1 VAVEEDDTSQQ
12 ITDALVDIITEIGR
26 WEKYLEVLT
35 NSPRIQGRVSELY
48 ARILSFLIRARAY
61 YGKPKTGMYH
71 QYQYGIRRV

>member
-1 VAVEEDDTSQQ
+1 VLTWTQVAVEEDDTSQQ

-35 NSPRIQGRVSELY
+35 NSPRIQQSISELY

-61 YGKPKTGMYH
+61 YGKPKSGMYH
-71 QYQYGIRRV
+71 RC